1 MLEDILGTL
10 LRSQIG
16 DLKKRTRWAVLEGA
30 ALGMVGLATV
40 FLFIAL
46 QIWLSSRIE
55 AWLSA
60 LIVAGA
66 ALLVAL
72 ILMLVGRS
80 FLQRSARRR
89 EQDFQSLLGVSGCCQ
104 NPNQCTRM
112 QPTTRRSP
120 ELRSLVP
127 HWRLV
132 SFWVDHSGDSPARPA
147 ARWTGQ

>member
-89 EQDFQSLLGVSGCCQ
+89 EQDFQSLLGGLGVLSKPKSVHPHATDDKAEPGIAIVGAALAAGVLLG
-104 NPNQCTRM
+104 RSF
-112 QPTTRRSP
+112 RR
-120 ELRSLVP
+120 
-127 HWRLV
+127 
-132 SFWVDHSGDSPARPA
+132 
-147 ARWTGQ
+147 